1 MSPEQRK
8 PQHPYPN
15 EDPFFGLGDF
25 VGDVAETIEAEAA
38 AGLDHLGDLV
48 GIADTR
54 TAPHQREEDR
64 QRDE

>member
-1 MSPEQRK
+1 MIEDQPK
-8 PQHPYPN
+8 PQQPYPN
-15 EDPFFGLGDF
+15 EDPFFGLGDL
-25 VGDVAETIEAEAA
+25 VGDVAESLEAEAA
-38 AGLDHLGDLV
+38 AGLDHLGDLF